1 MRQVKTKDAGLNT
14 NALNTAS
21 MMVKALIGAVEGAN
35 IDDFRFGR
43 KHNGY
48 SKQQLK
54 DMVRIARLQLQIFS
68 KELDTQYDY
77 VSDNQQSLE
86 VSECQK

>member
-1 MRQVKTKDAGLNT
+1 MKQVKVKDAGLNT

-21 MMVKALIGAVEGAN
+21 MVTNALIGAVEGGS
-35 IDDFRFGR
+35 IEDFRFGR

-54 DMVRIARLQLQIFS
+54 DMVRIARLQLQLFS

-77 VSDNQQSLE
+77 VSDNG
-86 VSECQK
+86 